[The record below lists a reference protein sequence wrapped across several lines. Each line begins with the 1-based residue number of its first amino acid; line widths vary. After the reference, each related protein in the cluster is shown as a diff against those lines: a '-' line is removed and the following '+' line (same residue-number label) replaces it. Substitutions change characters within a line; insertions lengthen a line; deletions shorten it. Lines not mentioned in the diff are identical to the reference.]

1 MPKLPIIS
9 GRKLS
14 KLLKKAGYKEIRKK
28 GSHVFIEHESGNHS
42 TVIPIHANEDL
53 GKGLLKSILND
64 LELTVEELIELIGG
78 K

>member
-9 GRKLS
+9 GKKLL

-28 GSHVFIEHESGNHS
+28 RSHVFIEHESGNQS
-42 TVIPIHANEDL
+42 TVIPVHANEDL
-53 GKGLLKSILND
+53 GNGILKSIIND
-64 LELTVEELIELIGG
+64 FELTVEELIELIGG